1 MASLIQL
8 QKGLPAPVTS
18 LMAIQHLRELGYERI
33 GLQKLPTAATF
44 AQKSVSPMDQLLIFS
59 KVIAWLL
66 SQIGGNLQEF
76 NEFDEPNAIAMEI
89 LNSCKQFVACGDMAP
104 HELRQGSGDSVC
116 MLLLATTEAVLQRK
130 KL

>member
-44 AQKSVSPMDQLLIFS
+44 A
-59 KVIAWLL
+59 
-66 SQIGGNLQEF
+66 
-76 NEFDEPNAIAMEI
+76 
-89 LNSCKQFVACGDMAP
+89 
-104 HELRQGSGDSVC
+104 
-116 MLLLATTEAVLQRK
+116 
-130 KL
+130 